1 MANSELNLC
10 SLIAIQLVARNQL
23 KMKIKSKFSYLMIA
37 LIASLILA
45 CSGASTPT
53 DTKNPLE
60 ELESPKEVFSS
71 SQQVATFAGGCFWCV
86 EAPFEDLNGVIS
98 VVSGYA
104 GGKEKNPTYGEVAAG
119 KTSHRE
125 SVQITFD
132 PEVISYAELVDIFW
146 QTFDPTDVGGS
157 FFDRGTQYES
167 AIFYQND
174 QQKKVAEES
183 KKRLDQSRRFSKP
196 VITPLLKFTNFYPAE
211 DYHQDYYKK
220 SPQDYYA
227 YRRGSGRDAFIQKHW
242 PELSAKKY
250 PSPTK
255 GELKSSLNELQY
267 EVTMEGATEFAFN
280 NEYNGNKE
288 QGIYVC
294 VVTGAPLFSSK
305 DKYESG
311 SGWPSFSKPI
321 DARIID
327 KPVDKTLG
335 MMRVEVRSKLGNSH
349 LGHVFYDGPA
359 STNLRYC
366 MNSAAM
372 KFVPKSQM
380 EAAGYKDYLWI
391 VD

>member
-1 MANSELNLC
+1 MRTTLQMIL
-10 SLIAIQLVARNQL
+10 
-23 KMKIKSKFSYLMIA
+23 KSKFSYPMIA
-37 LIASLILA
+37 LIASLFLA
-45 CSGASTPT
+45 CTGSSTPSEF
-53 DTKNPLE
+53 KNTSE
-60 ELESPKEVFSS
+60 DSENPKEIFSA

-86 EAPFEDLNGVIS
+86 EAPFEGLDGVIS
-98 VVSGYA
+98 VVSGYS
-104 GGKEKNPTYGEVAAG
+104 GGKEKNPTYGEVAGG

-146 QTFDPTDVGGS
+146 QTYDPTDVGGS

-167 AIFYQND
+167 AIFFHND

-183 KKRLDQSRRFSKP
+183 KKRLDQSKRFSKP
-196 VITPLLKFTNFYPAE
+196 IATPIIKFTNFYPAE

-250 PSPTK
+250 PSPSK
-255 GELKSSLNELQY
+255 GDLKSKLNELQY

-288 QGIYVC
+288 EGIYVC
-294 VVTGAPLFSSK
+294 IVTGAPLFSSK

-311 SGWPSFSKPI
+311 SGWPSFTKPI

-327 KPVDKTLG
+327 KPIDKTLG

-349 LGHVFYDGPA
+349 LGHVFNDGPA
-359 STNLRYC
+359 PTGLRYC

-372 KFVPKSQM
+372 KFIPKSQM
-380 EAAGYKDYLWI
+380 EAAGYKDYLW
-391 VD
+391 VVE

>member
-1 MANSELNLC
+1 M
-10 SLIAIQLVARNQL
+10 RNKLQMIL
-23 KMKIKSKFSYLMIA
+23 KSKFSYPMIA
-37 LIASLILA
+37 LIASLLLA
-45 CSGASTPT
+45 CNGGSTPT
-53 DTKNPLE
+53 ESKNPSE
-60 ELESPKEVFSS
+60 GSESPKEIFSA

-86 EAPFEDLNGVIS
+86 EAPFEDLDGVIS
-98 VVSGYA
+98 VVSGYS
-104 GGKEKNPTYGEVAAG
+104 GGKEKNPTYGEVAGG

-146 QTFDPTDVGGS
+146 QTYDPTDVGGS

-167 AIFYQND
+167 AIFFHND

-183 KKRLDQSRRFSKP
+183 KKRLDQSKRFSKP
-196 VITPLLKFTNFYPAE
+196 VATPLIKFTNFYPAE

-250 PSPTK
+250 PAPSK
-255 GELKSSLNELQY
+255 NELKKELNELQY
-267 EVTMEGATEFAFN
+267 EVTMEGATEFAFE

-288 QGIYVC
+288 EGIYVC
-294 VVTGAPLFSSK
+294 VVTGTPLFSSK

-311 SGWPSFSKPI
+311 SGWPSFTKPI
-321 DARIID
+321 DARVID

-359 STNLRYC
+359 PTGLRYC

-380 EAAGYKDYLWI
+380 EASGYKDYLWV

>member
-1 MANSELNLC
+1 MRTTLQMIL
-10 SLIAIQLVARNQL
+10 
-23 KMKIKSKFSYLMIA
+23 KSKFSYPMIA
-37 LIASLILA
+37 LIASLFLA
-45 CSGASTPT
+45 CTGSSTPSEF
-53 DTKNPLE
+53 KNTSE
-60 ELESPKEVFSS
+60 DSENPKEIFSA
-71 SQQVATFAGGCFWCV
+71 SQEVATFAGGCFWCV
-86 EAPFEDLNGVIS
+86 EAPFEGLDGVIS
-98 VVSGYA
+98 VVSGYS
-104 GGKEKNPTYGEVAAG
+104 GGKEKNPTYGEVAGG

-146 QTFDPTDVGGS
+146 QTYDPTDVGGS

-167 AIFYQND
+167 AIFFHND

-183 KKRLDQSRRFSKP
+183 KKRLDQSKRFSKP
-196 VITPLLKFTNFYPAE
+196 IATPIIKFTNFYPAE

-250 PSPTK
+250 PSPSK
-255 GELKSSLNELQY
+255 GDLKSKLNELQY

-288 QGIYVC
+288 EGIYVC

-311 SGWPSFSKPI
+311 SGWPSFTKPI

-327 KPVDKTLG
+327 KPIDKTLG

-349 LGHVFYDGPA
+349 LGHVFNDGPA
-359 STNLRYC
+359 PTGLRYC

-372 KFVPKSQM
+372 KFIPKSQM
-380 EAAGYKDYLWI
+380 EAAGYKDYLW
-391 VD
+391 VVE